1 LVSREQCLEPLGM
14 NVRLGRGSKLKAVH
28 RKGTADSEEETTSE
42 EDETCKMGGAE
53 WKEEESDR
61 GYYVMWDFR
70 FLFLFRDEK
79 QSQFYKESRLSPSLH
94 SCVSSSPSYH
104 PLLHFVVVVVA
115 VAVVVLASLYLS
127 IFSLIRIPLT
137 THRENGLCAVYRCRR

>member
-1 LVSREQCLEPLGM
+1 MPRTARYERPSRKGLT
-14 NVRLGRGSKLKAVH
+14 KLKAVH
-28 RKGTADSEEETTSE
+28 RKGTVDSEEETTSE

-53 WKEEESDR
+53 WKEEERDR

-79 QSQFYKESRLSPSLH
+79 QSQFYKESHLSPSLH
-94 SCVSSSPSYH
+94 SCVSSPSYH
-104 PLLHFVVVVVA
+104 PLLSFAVA
-115 VAVVVLASLYLS
+115 VAVVVVVVGSLHLS